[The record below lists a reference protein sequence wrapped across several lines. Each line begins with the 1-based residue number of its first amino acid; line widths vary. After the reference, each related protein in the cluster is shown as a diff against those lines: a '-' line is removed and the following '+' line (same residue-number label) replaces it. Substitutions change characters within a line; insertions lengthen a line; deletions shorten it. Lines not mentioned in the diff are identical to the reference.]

1 MLVHKNGRHPVLS
14 VDRWRESPGHISTSQ
29 LYLSLFLFSTLCFF
43 LPSFLHS
50 HPSLCSLP
58 PSIFSPSFL
67 PCPLGIYWG
76 IRGPAENVEFIDL
89 CRPSSFSAF
98 GTQKL
103 HLLFTYFVMLYFSAI
118 LCVFYTHTALCLILA
133 YSSYFGQYV
142 FLNNHSYNIFCK
154 YRFKHVATSQ
164 FFQAN
169 SHTGH

>member
-29 LYLSLFLFSTLCFF
+29 LYLSLFLFSTLCLF

-76 IRGPAENVEFIDL
+76 IRGPPENVEFIDL

-98 GTQKL
+98 GAQKL

-118 LCVFYTHTALCLILA
+118 LCVFLYAHSTM
-133 YSSYFGQYV
+133 SYISLFIIFWTVRVPQQS
-142 FLNNHSYNIFCK
+142 FL
-154 YRFKHVATSQ
+154 KHFLQVQ
-164 FFQAN
+164 I
-169 SHTGH
+169 